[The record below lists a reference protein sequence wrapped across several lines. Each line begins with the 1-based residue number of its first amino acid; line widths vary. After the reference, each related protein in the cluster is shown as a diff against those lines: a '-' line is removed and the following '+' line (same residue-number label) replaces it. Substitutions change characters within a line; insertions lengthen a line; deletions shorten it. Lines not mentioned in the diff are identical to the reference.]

1 MSLRYTVVGLAAL
14 ALLTLV
20 GWARQISFDGGEIL
34 NLLIGVLPN
43 VAAAIAIPYVLLGI
57 WIEERAGM
65 SVATV
70 RRNFIRL
77 SIFAGSG
84 LILWEFLQQ
93 SSRRLVFDV
102 NDLGATL
109 GGLLLGWLIFN
120 WLTPRNS
127 ANAAGQ

>member
-1 MSLRYTVVGLAAL
+1 MSLRYTMVGLAAL

-20 GWARQISFDGGEIL
+20 GWVRQNHLVGGPFLSF
-34 NLLIGVLPN
+34 LIGVLPN
-43 VAAAIAIPYVLLGI
+43 VAAAIAIPYVFLGI
-57 WIEERAGM
+57 WIEQRAGM
-65 SVATV
+65 SVAVV

-77 SIFAGSG
+77 SIFAGGG
-84 LILWEFLQQ
+84 LIAWEFLQL

-127 ANAAGQ
+127 PTAAGH

>member
-1 MSLRYTVVGLAAL
+1 MVGLAAL

-20 GWARQISFDGGEIL
+20 GWVRQNHLVGGPFLSF
-34 NLLIGVLPN
+34 LIGVLPN
-43 VAAAIAIPYVLLGI
+43 VAAAIAIPYVILGA
-57 WIEERAGM
+57 WIEQRAGM
-65 SVATV
+65 SVAVV
-70 RRNFIRL
+70 RRNFNRL
-77 SIFAGSG
+77 SLGAGGG

>member
-1 MSLRYTVVGLAAL
+1 MSLRYTMVGLAAL

-20 GWARQISFDGGEIL
+20 GWARQISFDGGEIV
-34 NLLIGVLPN
+34 NFLIGVLPN

-65 SVATV
+65 SVAVV
-70 RRNFIRL
+70 RRNFNRL
-77 SIFAGSG
+77 SRGAGGG

-109 GGLLLGWLIFN
+109 VGLLLGWLIFN
-120 WLTPRNS
+120 WLTPRS
-127 ANAAGQ
+127 SPNAAGH